1 VTTGQY
7 PPAALVE
14 VAGIASLAVRDL
26 LNGRPQAGYVLAVVR
41 DTIIAEFPG
50 ATRES
55 RVIAIST
62 PDAVRLPNAIIAGIP
77 PTH

>member
-7 PPAALVE
+7 PAAAPVE

-26 LNGRPQAGYVLAVVR
+26 LHGRHQAGHVLAIVQ

-50 ATRES
+50 ATREP
-55 RVIAIST
+55 RVIAISA
-62 PDAVRLPNAIIAGIP
+62 PDAIRLPNAIITGK
-77 PTH
+77 